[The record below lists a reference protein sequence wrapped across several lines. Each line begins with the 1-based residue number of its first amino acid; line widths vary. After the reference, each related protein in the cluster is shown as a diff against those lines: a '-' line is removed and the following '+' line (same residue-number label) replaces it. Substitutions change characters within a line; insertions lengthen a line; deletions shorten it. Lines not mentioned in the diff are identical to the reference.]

1 MIDRSNVQVFVF
13 TRNPLFKVLILKRT
27 VERGGFWQPLSGGI
41 EKGEDYNDTIKREV
55 YEETGIKEI
64 KRIIDLNYNF
74 TYKTSKNKELKKKMK
89 DFCFAV
95 EINKEKEIKLSYEHE
110 EFLWCSQNEV
120 KNILKWKYNLIAF
133 NKLLKILNIK

>member
-1 MIDRSNVQVFVF
+1 MIVRSNVQVFIF

-27 VERGGFWQPLSGGI
+27 AERGGFWQPLSGGI

-64 KRIIDLNYNF
+64 IRIIDLNYNF
-74 TYKTSKNKELKKKMK
+74 TYKTSKNKEFKKMK

-95 EINKEKEIKLSYEHE
+95 EINKEKEIQLSYEHE

-120 KNILKWKYNLIAF
+120 KNQLKWKYNLIAY

>member
-1 MIDRSNVQVFVF
+1 MIDRSNVQVFIF
-13 TRNPLFKVLILKRT
+13 TKNPQFKVLILKRT
-27 VERGGFWQPLSGGI
+27 VEQGGFWQHLSGGI

-74 TYKTSKNKELKKKMK
+74 TYKTNKNKELKKMK

-95 EINKEKEIKLSYEHE
+95 EINKEKEIQLSYEHE